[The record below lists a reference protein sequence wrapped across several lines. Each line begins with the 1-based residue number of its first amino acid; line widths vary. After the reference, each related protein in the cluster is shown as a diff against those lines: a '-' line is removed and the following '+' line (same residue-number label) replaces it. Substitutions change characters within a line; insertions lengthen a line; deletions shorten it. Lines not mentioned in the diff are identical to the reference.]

1 MSVEADELRRNLR
14 DLFARRARGDVRDKD
29 FLRQLADKSVAL
41 SRVVASARL
50 LPGESILAEHHLEHS
65 HFKLNQSLLDEPEQ
79 AIASFFASERRLILV
94 RSTLLPGR
102 PVSCDDADHTV
113 VDELAYKHMRQAVVR
128 KEIRWGEMAVGCM
141 IMLMALL
148 MGRTL
153 AVTGPLLVVLG
164 LAGLL
169 HGLLLPTRWIEIVP
183 RGARPDS
190 PFLIYGMR
198 RKGARKILAIVRGA
212 IASQGMKSNTE
223 DTENGKEEGVR
234 IQDPAAPSLP
244 ASVSSVSSVL
254 KRNILLFLEVIGLR
268 APRAKTTRDQQLARF
283 RQHYAAFRHL
293 LTAND
298 SFLRGVA
305 DLDQML
311 VGQEACDPARLR
323 ESSMIM
329 LDDVRRMIESL
340 NAIADGQ
347 HAALWPPFERVQTAL
362 TAIVDPQHQESG
374 RELVLDM
381 GTLAYRDVGRVGA
394 KMANL
399 GEIRNHVGLPTPD
412 GFALT
417 VQAFQRFLE
426 TSGVVHPIDLD
437 GTRPVARAD
446 EEHASALFVDGVR
459 KAAVPS
465 QIEEAIL
472 SAYDRL
478 AAREGQ
484 PCLVAVRSSAL
495 GEDEL
500 FSFAGQYETV
510 LNVGRAGLV
519 EAWREVVAS
528 LYSRAAIH
536 YRRLQGLPISQA
548 AMPVGFVTMVPA
560 IAAGIVF
567 SRDPA
572 RADRGQVMV
581 QAARGLGV
589 AVADGSTLP
598 QTIEVTLGDTECTI
612 RRPGVAATESAVAG
626 YPDEVTE
633 DLESDLALRQSLVT
647 DAEAEELA
655 RWARKLEAH
664 FGGPQDVEWA
674 MDDKRRMFVL
684 QSRPLELAQY
694 TAQDRPP
701 VAGAT
706 LLLSVGEVVCPGIG
720 TGVAVHVDE
729 DGDFDAFPEGAVLV
743 VKRPSP
749 RFVRL
754 MGKAV
759 AIVADTGS
767 TTGHMASL
775 AREFRI
781 PTLLGTRAGT
791 RAIPAGQLVTVD
803 AFGGYVYAGDVDVPL
818 VGEGP
823 DAQKARGRRDILT
836 RLLLRRA
843 AELIVPLRLTD
854 PRAPEFR
861 AESCTTLHDITRY
874 VHERS
879 YEEMFRL
886 GESIDDVR
894 QVAYYLDVFLPVDL
908 YIIDVG
914 GGVVESVRD
923 NRIKPSQI
931 TSAPLAALLKG
942 MLHPKIP
949 RWGARPIDVG
959 GFASVVMQHALTSP
973 EQERTFR
980 DPSYALV
987 SDRYLNYT
995 ARVGYHFSIVDAYC
1009 GDTTN
1014 KNYVHLLFRGGAA
1027 NSQRRGRR
1035 ARAIAGI
1042 LKEWGF
1048 SVEVQGDSTNGR
1060 IHKMPREEAARLIEH
1075 VGRLLQF
1082 MRQMDVAMTSEA
1094 AVEEVKAAF
1103 LREDYALEQLGS
1115 ASRNS

>member
-1 MSVEADELRRNLR
+1 
-14 DLFARRARGDVRDKD
+14 
-29 FLRQLADKSVAL
+29 
-41 SRVVASARL
+41 
-50 LPGESILAEHHLEHS
+50 
-65 HFKLNQSLLDEPEQ
+65 
-79 AIASFFASERRLILV
+79 
-94 RSTLLPGR
+94 
-102 PVSCDDADHTV
+102 
-113 VDELAYKHMRQAVVR
+113 
-128 KEIRWGEMAVGCM
+128 
-141 IMLMALL
+141 
-148 MGRTL
+148 
-153 AVTGPLLVVLG
+153 
-164 LAGLL
+164 
-169 HGLLLPTRWIEIVP
+169 
-183 RGARPDS
+183 
-190 PFLIYGMR
+190 
-198 RKGARKILAIVRGA
+198 
-212 IASQGMKSNTE
+212 
-223 DTENGKEEGVR
+223 
-234 IQDPAAPSLP
+234 
-244 ASVSSVSSVL
+244 
-254 KRNILLFLEVIGLR
+254 
-268 APRAKTTRDQQLARF
+268 
-283 RQHYAAFRHL
+283 
-293 LTAND
+293 
-298 SFLRGVA
+298 
-305 DLDQML
+305 
-311 VGQEACDPARLR
+311 
-323 ESSMIM
+323 
-329 LDDVRRMIESL
+329 
-340 NAIADGQ
+340 
-347 HAALWPPFERVQTAL
+347 
-362 TAIVDPQHQESG
+362 
-374 RELVLDM
+374 
-381 GTLAYRDVGRVGA
+381 
-394 KMANL
+394 
-399 GEIRNHVGLPTPD
+399 
-412 GFALT
+412 
-417 VQAFQRFLE
+417 
-426 TSGVVHPIDLD
+426 
-437 GTRPVARAD
+437 
-446 EEHASALFVDGVR
+446 
-459 KAAVPS
+459 
-465 QIEEAIL
+465 
-472 SAYDRL
+472 
-478 AAREGQ
+478 
-484 PCLVAVRSSAL
+484 
-495 GEDEL
+495 
-500 FSFAGQYETV
+500 
-510 LNVGRAGLV
+510 
-519 EAWREVVAS
+519 
-528 LYSRAAIH
+528 
-536 YRRLQGLPISQA
+536 
-548 AMPVGFVTMVPA
+548 
-560 IAAGIVF
+560 
-567 SRDPA
+567 
-572 RADRGQVMV
+572 
-581 QAARGLGV
+581 
-589 AVADGSTLP
+589 
-598 QTIEVTLGDTECTI
+598 
-612 RRPGVAATESAVAG
+612 
-626 YPDEVTE
+626 
-633 DLESDLALRQSLVT
+633 
-647 DAEAEELA
+647 
-655 RWARKLEAH
+655 
-664 FGGPQDVEWA
+664 
-674 MDDKRRMFVL
+674 
-684 QSRPLELAQY
+684 
-694 TAQDRPP
+694 
-701 VAGAT
+701 
-706 LLLSVGEVVCPGIG
+706 
-720 TGVAVHVDE
+720 
-729 DGDFDAFPEGAVLV
+729 
-743 VKRPSP
+743 
-749 RFVRL
+749 